1 MAPPD
6 HLNNIERKLIDQ
18 LRAGQYSKITG
29 GTKGTANAW
38 AADGTDVTV
47 FGQFPTTD
55 QTKYPAIITEMVAN
69 GIETQ
74 FMGQKLSFGASA
86 TEQIGELYG
95 VGFNIYL
102 IVDRDCSITPTGGST
117 KYKQRRLINY
127 LMLNSANILMD
138 TDFSTTDTEVDERH
152 FSGFKDIGY
161 DPKLEH
167 WVAVASM
174 VIVFKNTRT

>member
-1 MAPPD
+1 MPVD
-6 HLNNIERKLIDQ
+6 HLNIVERKLIDN
-18 LRAGQYSKITG
+18 LRTGTYNTAAGTS
-29 GTKGTANAW
+29 TAW
-38 AADGTDVTV
+38 SSSDVTV

-69 GIETQ
+69 GIEQQ
-74 FMGQKLSFGASA
+74 FMGQNISFGSNEAK
-86 TEQIGELYG
+86 GELYG

-174 VIVFKNTRT
+174 VIVFKNTRS

>member
-1 MAPPD
+1 MPVD
-6 HLNNIERKLIDQ
+6 HLNIVERKLIDN
-18 LRAGQYSKITG
+18 LRTGTYNTAAGTS
-29 GTKGTANAW
+29 TAW
-38 AADGTDVTV
+38 TSSDITV

-55 QTKYPAIITEMVAN
+55 QTKYPCIITEMVAN
-69 GIETQ
+69 GIEQQ
-74 FMGQKLSFGASA
+74 FMGQNISFG
-86 TEQIGELYG
+86 TDEKKGELYG

-174 VIVFKNTRT
+174 VIVFKNTRS

>member
-1 MAPPD
+1 
-6 HLNNIERKLIDQ
+6 
-18 LRAGQYSKITG
+18 
-29 GTKGTANAW
+29 
-38 AADGTDVTV
+38 
-47 FGQFPTTD
+47 
-55 QTKYPAIITEMVAN
+55 MVAN

-74 FMGQKLSFGASA
+74 FMGQRLSFGASD
-86 TEQIGELYG
+86 TKQIGELYG

>member
-1 MAPPD
+1 VA
-6 HLNNIERKLIDQ
+6 NVTGWGRGTW
-18 LRAGQYSKITG
+18 GQG
-29 GTKGTANAW
+29 AW
-38 AADGTDVTV
+38 NQAIPVTV
-47 FGQFPTTD
+47 TGVAATTAVGNVLVIPSIDGVATGVVASGLLNSVTVTGTGLISPTGVVGTSAIGAATSAVVPTT
-55 QTKYPAIITEMVAN
+55 TGVIASGAVGAIIIV
-69 GIETQ
+69 
-74 FMGQKLSFGASA
+74 
-86 TEQIGELYG
+86 YG
-95 VGFNIYL
+95 G
-102 IVDRDCSITPTGGST
+102 SITPTGGST

>member
-1 MAPPD
+1 MSDVD
-6 HLNNIERKLIDQ
+6 HLNVVERKLIDN
-18 LRAGQYSKITG
+18 LRSGTYNTISG
-29 GTKGTANAW
+29 GSETTATAW
-38 AADGTDVTV
+38 TSSEVTV

-69 GIETQ
+69 GVETQ
-74 FMGQKLSFGASA
+74 FMGQRLTSGSSDA
-86 TEQIGELYG
+86 IGELYG

-174 VIVFKNTRT
+174 VIVFKNTRS